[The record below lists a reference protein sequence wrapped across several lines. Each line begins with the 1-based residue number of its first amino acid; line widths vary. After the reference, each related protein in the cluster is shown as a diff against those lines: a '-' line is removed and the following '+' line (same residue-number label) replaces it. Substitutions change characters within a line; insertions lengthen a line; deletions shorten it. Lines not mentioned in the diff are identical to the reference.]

1 MENLN
6 LNLSVLNRL
15 NVKKTGKHCKQWGV
29 YAFRLIF
36 FDYIYVLLLFKD
48 SCTSVDRL
56 SKPHIPTKTCLYLL
70 NNCFKDCKVLK

>member
-15 NVKKTGKHCKQWGV
+15 NVKKTGKHCEQWGV

-48 SCTSVDRL
+48 SCTSVDFQNHTFQRKL
-56 SKPHIPTKTCLYLL
+56 VCIC
-70 NNCFKDCKVLK
+70 